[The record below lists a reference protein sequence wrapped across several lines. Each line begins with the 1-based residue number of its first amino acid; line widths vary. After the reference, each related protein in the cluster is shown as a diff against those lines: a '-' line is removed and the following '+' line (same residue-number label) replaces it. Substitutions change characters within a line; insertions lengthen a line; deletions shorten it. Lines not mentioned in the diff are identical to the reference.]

1 MVPLS
6 VVKISGKLNYYGG
19 GVMEKW
25 QCSICGYTYDPQKG
39 DPEHDVTPGTPFE
52 KLPDDW
58 TCPEC
63 GAAKDMFEKVEE

>member
-1 MVPLS
+1 
-6 VVKISGKLNYYGG
+6 
-19 GVMEKW
+19 MEKW